1 MYFFTNY
8 FQSRLNYNKRMTVP
22 SSTILSRQVENI
34 ISKDEYVCIWTL
46 LWCKTMK
53 MAQAYMSFLIPVT
66 FFLL

>member
-34 ISKDEYVCIWTL
+34 ISKDEYVCI
-46 LWCKTMK
+46 CKTTK